1 MKVNKALIL
10 SIFLLATAT
19 GYAQISLKTEY
30 LGKSSYWL
38 EKKNKEPRE
47 RVGNAEGSA
56 MVYQGSLNIPLSL
69 KENKDKKPI
78 VWGLGLS
85 GSYVSLKNE
94 NFTEDLVISEILNV
108 DVGIYYKRPISQNW
122 TLMAS
127 AGVGIYAATTDLSE
141 IGKKNILGSVSSIFI
156 YRVNPNLELGA
167 GLAINSTFGY
177 PMAFPALYV
186 NWNLQGKLDFKLA
199 MTNGLSVSAG
209 YQVNKF
215 LKLSLIGE
223 MNGQMALLEK
233 DNKDVMFSHLYIVSG
248 LRAEIKLGNK
258 VSIPFTAG
266 INAIRPTTFSDRT
279 LQGMFKSKDS
289 YYFQVSPYLS
299 TGITVK
305 F

>member
-108 DVGIYYKRPISQNW
+108 DVGIYHKRPISQNC
-122 TLMAS
+122 
-127 AGVGIYAATTDLSE
+127 TD
-141 IGKKNILGSVSSIFI
+141 I
-156 YRVNPNLELGA
+156 R
-167 GLAINSTFGY
+167 
-177 PMAFPALYV
+177 
-186 NWNLQGKLDFKLA
+186 
-199 MTNGLSVSAG
+199 
-209 YQVNKF
+209 
-215 LKLSLIGE
+215 LIGE
-223 MNGQMALLEK
+223 QQKLYDRYKTSCGSQTGI
-233 DNKDVMFSHLYIVSG
+233 FHLY
-248 LRAEIKLGNK
+248 
-258 VSIPFTAG
+258 
-266 INAIRPTTFSDRT
+266 
-279 LQGMFKSKDS
+279 
-289 YYFQVSPYLS
+289 
-299 TGITVK
+299 
-305 F
+305 